1 MLLEAVFVEM
11 AVSKAA
17 KAAAAVD
24 VAEAMT
30 DHLVPFSQMP
40 SCEEI
45 AAVADQA
52 FLKPKFAKI
61 AAVVAALLGH

>member
-1 MLLEAVFVEM
+1 M
-11 AVSKAA
+11 AVVKAA
-17 KAAAAVD
+17 KAAAA

-30 DHLVPFSQMP
+30 DHLVPFSRMP
-40 SCEEI
+40 NCERI
-45 AAVADQA
+45 AVVAGHA